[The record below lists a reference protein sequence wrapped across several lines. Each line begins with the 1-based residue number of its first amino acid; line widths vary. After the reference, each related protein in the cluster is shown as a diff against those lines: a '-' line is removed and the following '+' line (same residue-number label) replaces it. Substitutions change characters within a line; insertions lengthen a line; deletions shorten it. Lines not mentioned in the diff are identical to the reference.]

1 MTASATTPYGIPTA
15 SDLAGPR
22 RPPMSDAARHRSRF
36 SLAEAAALA
45 RDLWGIDGTPSELPS
60 YADQNVRLDTEAGRY
75 VLKLAS
81 AAEDEATLA
90 AQTAAMRHLSKR
102 GLPVPTV
109 VPARAGAALLYVDGD
124 GQRHAAR
131 LVTWLDGV
139 PYGHTSPHTP
149 GLRRRV
155 GALAGQVAAGL
166 ADFDHPGAHRELEW
180 DLRHAPAT
188 LARTRPSVADPARQ
202 QLVDRVLARF
212 ARAQEA
218 MASLPHAV
226 VHGDANDFNVLVGA
240 EPVAERPVVGLIDFG
255 DLVHT
260 VAVAELAVA
269 VAYAVMRTHDVL
281 AAAAEVAGGFHAERP
296 LSEAEVAVL
305 APLVGARLAVS
316 GCMAAA
322 SAAAEPGNAY
332 LTASES
338 PAWDA
343 LARWDALPDRLVE
356 IAIRHACGWAPSP
369 TAPAVT
375 RWLRE
380 HADTLAPVVAPD
392 PATAPV
398 HVFDFSVGS
407 AEWPDLGRGEP
418 MLFADAI
425 VDRMAEVGAAVGV
438 GRYDEARIVYA
449 ADHFGTGG
457 ERRTIHIGLDLYLPA
472 GTPVAAPLAG
482 TVVALADNDA
492 PLDYGPTVILEHR
505 PPACPPFWT
514 LYGHLDHATLGR
526 LALGDRVEAGELF
539 AALGAPVENGG
550 WAPHL
555 HLQLITDRLGMTD
568 DFPGVAPASQRAL
581 WLSVSPDTNL
591 LTRVPPAAF
600 PPDAPDADTLLAGR
614 RAHVAPSL
622 SVSYQ
627 RPLAIVRGRGAH
639 LYDVDGRAYL
649 DAVNNVAHV
658 GHEHRRVVEAAQR
671 QTAVL
676 NTNTRYLHP
685 LLAAYAER
693 LAATLPDPL
702 SVCFL
707 VNSGSEANDLALRL
721 ARAHTGRRD
730 LAVLDHAYHGHTT
743 ALIDISPYKF
753 DGRGGSGRPPGTHVA
768 PLPDPYRGRYRGADT
783 AGRYAEHVR
792 QIAEAE
798 DLAAF
803 VAESVPGVAGQVVL
817 PDGFLR
823 QAYAHARASGAVCI
837 ADEVQVGLG
846 RVGSAFWAFET
857 QGVVPDVVTMGK
869 PIGNGHPLAAVVT
882 TPEIA
887 ASFANGMEYFNTFG
901 GNPVSCAVGLAVLD
915 VVEDEGLQAH
925 ALAVGGRLLDGL
937 RELAHHPAVGDVRG
951 LGLFVGVE
959 LVADRE
965 ARTPA
970 PRIAR
975 YVAERMRDAGVLVS
989 TDGPDRNV
997 LKLKPPMVFSAADA
1011 DRLVAT
1017 LDRVLAEDPARTTA

>member
-1 MTASATTPYGIPTA
+1 
-15 SDLAGPR
+15 
-22 RPPMSDAARHRSRF
+22 MSDAAADRPRF
-36 SLAEAAALA
+36 SLADAATLV
-45 RDLWGIDGTPSELPS
+45 REHWGLDGAPAALPS
-60 YADQNVRLDTEAGRY
+60 YADQNVRLDTPDGRF

-81 AAEDEATLA
+81 AAEEEGTLA
-90 AQTAAMRHLSKR
+90 AQTAAMRHLSTC
-102 GLPVPTV
+102 GLPVPV
-109 VPARAGAALLYVDGD
+109 VVSARDGRDLLWAERDGR
-124 GQRHAAR
+124 RHAAR

-155 GALAGQVAAGL
+155 GALAGQVATAL
-166 ADFDHPGAHRELEW
+166 ADFEHPGAHRELEW
-180 DLRHAPAT
+180 DVRHAPAT
-188 LARTRPSVADPARQ
+188 LARSRTAVADAARQ
-202 QLVDRVLARF
+202 RLVDRVLARF
-212 ARAQEA
+212 AAVEA
-218 MASLPHAV
+218 GLATLPQSV
-226 VHGDANDFNVLVGA
+226 VHGDANDFNVLVGV
-240 EPVAERPVVGLIDFG
+240 EPLAERPVAGLIDFG

-260 VAVAELAVA
+260 VAIAELAVA
-269 VAYAVMRTHDVL
+269 VAYAVMYADDVL
-281 AAAAEVAGGFHAERP
+281 AAAADLAGGFHAERP
-296 LSEAEVAVL
+296 LTPAEVAVL

-338 PAWDA
+338 PAWGA
-343 LARWDALPDRLVE
+343 LARWDALPDGLAEMAV
-356 IAIRHACGWAPSP
+356 RHACGWAPSP

-375 RWLRE
+375 DWLRA
-380 HADTLAPVVAPD
+380 HADALAPTVSPD

-407 AEWPDLGRGEP
+407 TEWPDLGRGEP
-418 MLFADAI
+418 MLFADAL
-425 VDRMAEVGAAVGV
+425 VDRLAEVGAAVGV

-449 ADHFGTGG
+449 ADQFASEG
-457 ERRTIHIGLDLYLPA
+457 ERRTIHVGLDLYLPA

-482 TVVALADNDA
+482 TVVGLADNDA
-492 PLDYGPTVILEHR
+492 PLDYGPTVILEHH
-505 PPACPPFWT
+505 PDGCPPFWT
-514 LYGHLDHATLGR
+514 LYGHLDRATLGR
-526 LALGDRVEAGELF
+526 LAPGARVEAGEPF
-539 AALGAPVENGG
+539 AALGAPDENGG

-555 HLQLITDRLGMTD
+555 HLQILTDRLGTAG
-568 DFPGVAPASQRAL
+568 DFPGVARASQRAL
-581 WLSVSPDTNL
+581 WTSVSPDANL
-591 LTRVPPAAF
+591 LTRIPAAAF
-600 PPDAPDADTLLAGR
+600 PPDAPTADALLAAR

-622 SVSYQ
+622 SVSYR
-627 RPLAIVRGRGAH
+627 RPLAIVRGRGQ
-639 LYDVDGRAYL
+639 LVYDVDGRAYL

-658 GHEHRRVVEAAQR
+658 GHEHLRVVDAAQR

-685 LLAAYAER
+685 LLATYAER

-730 LAVLDHAYHGHTT
+730 VAVLDHAYHGHTS
-743 ALIDISPYKF
+743 ALVDISPYKF
-753 DGRGGSGRPPGTHVA
+753 DGHGGRGRPSGTHVA
-768 PLPDPYRGRYRGADT
+768 PLPDPYRGRYRGSDT
-783 AGRYAEHVR
+783 AERYAAHVGE
-792 QIAEAE
+792 IAGRES
-798 DLAAF
+798 LAAF
-803 VAESVPGVAGQVVL
+803 VAESIPGVAGQVVL

-823 QAYAHARASGAVCI
+823 AAYGHTREHGVVCI
-837 ADEVQVGLG
+837 ADEVQVGFG

-857 QGVVPDVVTMGK
+857 QGVVPDIVTMGK

-882 TPEIA
+882 TPAIA

-915 VVEDEGLQAH
+915 VIEDEGLQAH
-925 ALAVGGRLLDGL
+925 ALAVGDRLLAGL

-970 PRIAR
+970 PEITA
-975 YVAERMRDAGVLVS
+975 YVAERMRDAGILVS

-997 LKLKPPMVFSAADA
+997 IKLKPPMVFSSADA

-1017 LDRVLAEDPARTTA
+1017 LDRVLAEDPAQA

>member
-90 AQTAAMRHLSKR
+90 AQTAAMRHLSER
-102 GLPVPTV
+102 GLPVPAV

-226 VHGDANDFNVLVGA
+226 VHGDAN

-721 ARAHTGRRD
+721 ARAHTGRHD

-937 RELAHHPAVGDVRG
+937 RELAHHPTIGDVRG